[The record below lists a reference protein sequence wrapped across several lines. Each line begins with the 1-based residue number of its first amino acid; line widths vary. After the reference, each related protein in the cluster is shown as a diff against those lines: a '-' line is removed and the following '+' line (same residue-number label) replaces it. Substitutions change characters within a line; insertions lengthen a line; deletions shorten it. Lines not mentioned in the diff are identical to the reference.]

1 MINKL
6 TSAIVISSLIYSLPS
21 GAQSLSELPLMPW
34 PQQVEVKNADGKWV
48 LNNTLDIYVEGD
60 DLGDATR
67 RWRER
72 IETQTGWQLTPHQAN
87 NTQAPIKVF
96 IEKKVPELPS
106 LQMDESYQITT
117 DNHGATIK
125 AATRFG
131 AMLAMET
138 LLQLIQT
145 DGENTFIPLLTIKD
159 SPRFAWRG
167 VMLILH
173 DIFTNQ

>member
-96 IEKKVPELPS
+96 IEKKYLNCHLYKWTKVIKS
-106 LQMDESYQITT
+106 QQITM
-117 DNHGATIK
+117 A
-125 AATRFG
+125 
-131 AMLAMET
+131 
-138 LLQLIQT
+138 
-145 DGENTFIPLLTIKD
+145 
-159 SPRFAWRG
+159 PRSKRQPDL
-167 VMLILH
+167 V
-173 DIFTNQ
+173 QC